1 MEPIAYIHNAFK
13 SKFAIPR
20 QSGLNSALSEVVM
33 ESSYSDP
40 EAFRGLEAF
49 SHIWLIWQ
57 FSENLRDGFSP
68 TVRPPRLGGN
78 ARVGVFASRSPF
90 RPNSLGLSCV
100 ELVSVN
106 KGSLT
111 VRGAD
116 LMDGTPIF
124 DIKPYIPYADC
135 IPDAKEGWASSPSEL
150 LEVSFS
156 GEAASL
162 LSEAEKAELCSILQ
176 NDPRPAYQDDP
187 ERVYGFT
194 YEDREIRFTVKGS
207 VLTVISA
214 ERR

>member
-13 SKFAIPR
+13 SKFALPR

-78 ARVGVFASRSPF
+78 VRVGVFASRSPF

-116 LMDGTPIF
+116 LMNGTPIF

-135 IPDAKEGWASSPSEL
+135 IPNAKEGWASSPSDL

-156 GEAASL
+156 DEAASL
-162 LSEAEKAELCSILQ
+162 LSEAEKAELCSVLR

-187 ERVYGFT
+187 DRIYGFV
-194 YEDREIRFTVKGS
+194 YEDKEIRFIVNGS

-214 ERR
+214 ECC

>member
-13 SKFAIPR
+13 SKFAVPR

-40 EAFRGLEAF
+40 EAFRGLEVF
-49 SHIWLIWQ
+49 SHIW
-57 FSENLRDGFSP
+57 SP

-90 RPNSLGLSCV
+90 RPNALGLSCV

-135 IPDAKEGWASSPSEL
+135 IPEAKEGWASSPSDL

-156 GEAASL
+156 DEVASL

-187 ERVYGFT
+187 DRIYGFA
-194 YEDREIRFTVKGS
+194 YGNREIRFIIKGKH
-207 VLTVISA
+207 LTVISA
-214 ERR
+214 E

>member
-13 SKFAIPR
+13 SKFAVPR

-106 KGSLT
+106 KGYLT

-135 IPDAKEGWASSPSEL
+135 IPEAKEGWASSPSDL

-156 GEAASL
+156 DEVASL

-187 ERVYGFT
+187 DRIYGFA
-194 YEDREIRFTVKGS
+194 YGNREIRFIIKGKH
-207 VLTVISA
+207 LTVISA
-214 ERR
+214 E

>member
-13 SKFAIPR
+13 SKFAVPR

-40 EAFRGLEAF
+40 EAFRGLEVF

-90 RPNSLGLSCV
+90 RPNALGLSCV

-135 IPDAKEGWASSPSEL
+135 IPEAKEGWASSPSDL

-156 GEAASL
+156 DEVASL

-187 ERVYGFT
+187 DRIYGFA
-194 YEDREIRFTVKGS
+194 YWNREIRFIIKGKH
-207 VLTVISA
+207 LTVISA
-214 ERR
+214 E